1 MGRIAKQKRILI
13 EEANRRLLGEQP
25 SDSKI
30 SSIVDRIGTAIGDK
44 LSDSFKS
51 VSDDIENELSDDN
64 RYSDYGT
71 DVITV
76 ANKFSGGGY
85 QWGGVSGVCIPL
97 YHDGQLIRNCSEG
110 DKTHCCGFTLSVAFI
125 VATNRGL
132 LNGKSLSEV
141 KGFSSDWYGAGGI
154 NGKLCVAA
162 LENIGI
168 GYEVSLED
176 AEEGDFCQIWRTN
189 GSGHSVIFISHIYD
203 GDNIIGFNYRSSQ
216 KSTGGIGDSKEYYSD
231 SGKGSMD
238 REHTYFG
245 RMNS

>member
-13 EEANRRLLGEQP
+13 EEANRRLMGEKL
-25 SDSKI
+25 S
-30 SSIVDRIGTAIGDK
+30 DRIGSTIGDK

-51 VSDDIENELSDDN
+51 VSDDIENVLSGDS

-85 QWGGVSGVCIPL
+85 SRGGVSGVCIPL
-97 YHDGQLIRNCSEG
+97 YHDGQLIRNCGKG

-132 LNGKSLSEV
+132 LNGKSLNDV
-141 KGFSSDWYGAGGI
+141 KGFSSDWYSAGGAGC
-154 NGKLCVAA
+154 GKLCVTA
-162 LENIGI
+162 LKDIGI
-168 GYEVSLED
+168 GKEVSLEE
-176 AEEGDFCQIWRTN
+176 AEEGDFSQIWRTN
-189 GSGHSVIFISHIYD
+189 GSGHSVIFLSHIYED
-203 GDNIIGFNYRSSQ
+203 DNIIGFNYRSSQ
-216 KSTGGIGDSKEYYSD
+216 SRTDGIANSKEYFD
-231 SGKGSMD
+231 GSGGSMKRD
-238 REHTYFG
+238 CTFFA

>member
-13 EEANRRLLGEQP
+13 EEANKRLLGEQGVITDVA
-25 SDSKI
+25 SR
-30 SSIVDRIGTAIGDK
+30 V
-44 LSDSFKS
+44 SDSFSKGLSNAFKS
-51 VSDDIENELSDDN
+51 VADEIENELSDDN

-71 DVITV
+71 NVITV

-97 YHDGQLIRNCSEG
+97 YHDGQLIRNCGKG

-141 KGFSSDWYGAGGI
+141 KGFSSDWYEAGGAGC
-154 NGKLCVAA
+154 GKLCVTA
-162 LENIGI
+162 LEDIGI

-176 AEEGDFCQIWRTN
+176 AQKGDFCQIWRTN
-189 GSGHSVIFISHIYD
+189 GSGHSVIFLSHIYE

-216 KSTGGIGDSKEYYSD
+216 TSTDGIGDSKEYFD
-231 SGKGSMD
+231 GSGGSMKRD
-238 REHTYFG
+238 CTFFG
-245 RMNS
+245 RMDS

>member
-1 MGRIAKQKRILI
+1 MGRIEKIKRQLI
-13 EEANRRLLGEQP
+13 EEANKRLLGEQEV
-25 SDSKI
+25 I
-30 SSIVDRIGTAIGDK
+30 SNLASNIGDSFNKK
-44 LSDSFKS
+44 LSDAFSS
-51 VSDDIENELSDDN
+51 VADDIENELTDDN
-64 RYSDYGT
+64 RYSEYGT

-85 QWGGVSGVCIPL
+85 KWGGVSGVCIAL
-97 YHDGQLIRNCSEG
+97 FH
-110 DKTHCCGFTLSVAFI
+110 
-125 VATNRGL
+125 
-132 LNGKSLSEV
+132 
-141 KGFSSDWYGAGGI
+141 

-162 LENIGI
+162 LKNIGI

-176 AEEGDFCQIWRTN
+176 AKEGDFCQIWRTN

-216 KSTGGIGDSKEYYSD
+216 KSTNGIGDTKEYYSD

-238 REHTYFG
+238 RKYTYFG

>member
-13 EEANRRLLGEQP
+13 EEANKRLLGEQGVIT
-25 SDSKI
+25 D
-30 SSIVDRIGTAIGDK
+30 VAGRIGSTIGDK

-51 VSDDIENELSDDN
+51 VGDDIEDSLVDDS

-71 DVITV
+71 DVVTV

-97 YHDGQLIRNCSEG
+97 YHDDQLIRNCGKG

-132 LNGKSLSEV
+132 LTGKSLSDV
-141 KGFSSDWYGAGGI
+141 KGFSSDWYGAGGAGC
-154 NGKLCVAA
+154 GKLCVTA
-162 LENIGI
+162 LEDIGI
-168 GYEVSLED
+168 GYEVSLEE
-176 AEEGDFCQIWRTN
+176 AQKGDFCQIWRTN
-189 GSGHSVIFISHIYD
+189 GSGHSVIFLSHIYE
-203 GDNIIGFNYRSSQ
+203 GDEIIGFNYRSSQ
-216 KSTGGIGDSKEYYSD
+216 KSTGGIGDSKEYFD
-231 SGKGSMD
+231 GSGGSMKRD
-238 REHTYFG
+238 CTFFG